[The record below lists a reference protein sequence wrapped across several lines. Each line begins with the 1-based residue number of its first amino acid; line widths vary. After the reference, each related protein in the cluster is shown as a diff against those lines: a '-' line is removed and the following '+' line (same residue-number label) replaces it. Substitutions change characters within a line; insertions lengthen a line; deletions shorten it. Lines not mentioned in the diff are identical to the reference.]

1 MRNRLVALSVA
12 ALTALSLAAC
22 SDDETPPEPSAA
34 QPSKESGETSAA
46 EGQEDTSE
54 EGQDDEASGNTGNTD
69 NTGSRAKN
77 RPNPTAPSTPKPD
90 KVELAPNETALEGEL
105 MKVHFSDMTPPEDF
119 ARVADI
125 VDDSVVYYAIKLE
138 PKKPVTAK
146 LGAGIGTQTPEWAIV
161 GSSSMPN
168 EMNWDSMVGH
178 KIRAIAHRDKMSFAT
193 DPSAPPTAVTIENS
207 DYKPEILD

>member
-1 MRNRLVALSVA
+1 MRNRLVALSAA

-22 SDDETPPEPSAA
+22 SDDETPPEQSAA
-34 QPSKESGETSAA
+34 QSSKESGETSAA
-46 EGQEDTSE
+46 EGQGDTSE
-54 EGQDDEASGNTGNTD
+54 EGQDDEAADNTD
-69 NTGSRAKN
+69 NKAQK

-90 KVELAPNETALEGEL
+90 KVELAPNEAALEGEL

-125 VDDSVVYYAIKLE
+125 VDDSVVYYAIKLD

-146 LGAGIGTQTPEWAIV
+146 LGAGIGTQTPAWAIV

-168 EMNWDSMVGH
+168 EMNWDSMVGR
-178 KIRAIAHRDKMSFAT
+178 KIRAIAHRDNMTFAT

>member
-22 SDDETPPEPSAA
+22 SDNETPPEPSAA

-46 EGQEDTSE
+46 AGQEGTSE
-54 EGQDDEASGNTGNTD
+54 EGQDDKATDNTD
-69 NTGSRAKN
+69 NKAQK

-90 KVELAPNETALEGEL
+90 KVELAPNETALEGKL
-105 MKVHFSDMTPPEDF
+105 MKVRFSDMTPPEDF

-125 VDDSVVYYAIKLE
+125 VDDSVVYYAIKLD

-168 EMNWDSMVGH
+168 EMNWDSMVGR
-178 KIRAIAHRDKMSFAT
+178 KIRAIAHRDNMTFAT

>member
-22 SDDETPPEPSAA
+22 ADDENPPEQSAA
-34 QPSKESGETSAA
+34 QSSKESGKTSA
-46 EGQEDTSE
+46 EGQGDTSE
-54 EGQDDEASGNTGNTD
+54 EGQDDEAADNTD
-69 NTGSRAKN
+69 NKAKK

-90 KVELAPNETALEGEL
+90 KVELAPNEAALEGEL
-105 MKVHFSDMTPPEDF
+105 MKVRFSDMTPPEDF

-125 VDDSVVYYAIKLE
+125 VDDSVVYYAIKLD

-168 EMNWDSMVGH
+168 EMNWDSMVGR
-178 KIRAIAHRDKMSFAT
+178 KIRAIAHRDNMTFAT
-193 DPSAPPTAVTIENS
+193 DPSAPPTAVTVENS

>member
-22 SDDETPPEPSAA
+22 SDDETPPEQSAA
-34 QPSKESGETSAA
+34 QSSKESGEASAS
-46 EGQEDTSE
+46 EGQVDTSE
-54 EGQDDEASGNTGNTD
+54 EGQEDEAAD
-69 NTGSRAKN
+69 NADDKAKK
-77 RPNPTAPSTPKPD
+77 RPNPTAPSNPKPD
-90 KVELAPNETALEGEL
+90 KVELAPNETALESKL
-105 MKVHFSDMTPPEDF
+105 MKVRFSDMTPPEDF

-125 VDDSVVYYAIKLE
+125 VDDSVVYYAIKLD

-168 EMNWDSMVGH
+168 EMNWDSMVGR
-178 KIRAIAHRDKMSFAT
+178 KIRAIAHRDNMTFAT
-193 DPSAPPTAVTIENS
+193 DPSAPPTAVTVENS

>member
-34 QPSKESGETSAA
+34 QPSKESEEASAA

-54 EGQDDEASGNTGNTD
+54 EGQEDEAAD
-69 NTGSRAKN
+69 NADDKAKK
-77 RPNPTAPSTPKPD
+77 RPNPTAPSDPKPD
-90 KVELAPNETALEGEL
+90 KVELAPNEAALEGEL
-105 MKVHFSDMTPPEDF
+105 MKVRFSDMTPPEDF

-125 VDDSVVYYAIKLE
+125 VDDSVVYYAIKLD

-146 LGAGIGTQTPEWAIV
+146 LGAGIGTQTPAWAIV

-168 EMNWDSMVGH
+168 EMNWDSMVGR
-178 KIRAIAHRDKMSFAT
+178 KIRAIAHRDNMTFAT
-193 DPSAPPTAVTIENS
+193 DPSAPPTAVTVENS

>member
-22 SDDETPPEPSAA
+22 SDNETPPEPSAA

-46 EGQEDTSE
+46 AGQEGTSE
-54 EGQDDEASGNTGNTD
+54 EGQDDKATD
-69 NTGSRAKN
+69 NSDNKARK

-90 KVELAPNETALEGEL
+90 KVELAPNETALEGKL
-105 MKVHFSDMTPPEDF
+105 MKVRFSDMTPPEDF

-125 VDDSVVYYAIKLE
+125 VDDSVVYYAIKLD

-168 EMNWDSMVGH
+168 EMNWDSMVGR
-178 KIRAIAHRDKMSFAT
+178 KIRAIAHRDNMTFAT

>member
-22 SDDETPPEPSAA
+22 SDNETPPEPSAA

-54 EGQDDEASGNTGNTD
+54 EGQEDEATD
-69 NTGSRAKN
+69 NSDNKAQK

-125 VDDSVVYYAIKLE
+125 VDDSVVYYAIKLD

-168 EMNWDSMVGH
+168 EMNWDSMVGRN
-178 KIRAIAHRDKMSFAT
+178 IRAIAHRDNMTFAT
-193 DPSAPPTAVTIENS
+193 DPSAPPTAVTVENS

>member
-46 EGQEDTSE
+46 EGQEDTSD
-54 EGQDDEASGNTGNTD
+54 EGQEDEATD
-69 NTGSRAKN
+69 NSDNKAQK

-125 VDDSVVYYAIKLE
+125 VDDSVVYYAIKLD

-146 LGAGIGTQTPEWAIV
+146 LGAGIGTQTPAWAIV
-161 GSSSMPN
+161 GSSNMPN
-168 EMNWDSMVGH
+168 EMNWDSLVGR

>member
-34 QPSKESGETSAA
+34 HPSKESGKTSA
-46 EGQEDTSE
+46 EGQGDTSE
-54 EGQDDEASGNTGNTD
+54 EGQDDEATD
-69 NTGSRAKN
+69 NKAQK

-90 KVELAPNETALEGEL
+90 KVELAPNEAALEGEL
-105 MKVHFSDMTPPEDF
+105 MKVRFSDMTPPEDF

-125 VDDSVVYYAIKLE
+125 VDDSVVYYAIKLD

-168 EMNWDSMVGH
+168 EMNWDSMVGR
-178 KIRAIAHRDKMSFAT
+178 KIRAIAHRDNMTFAT

>member
-12 ALTALSLAAC
+12 TLTALSLAAC
-22 SDDETPPEPSAA
+22 SDNETPPEPSAA
-34 QPSKESGETSAA
+34 QPSKESGEASAA
-46 EGQEDTSE
+46 AGQEGTSE
-54 EGQDDEASGNTGNTD
+54 EGQDDKATD
-69 NTGSRAKN
+69 NSDNKARK

-90 KVELAPNETALEGEL
+90 KVELAPNETALEGKL
-105 MKVHFSDMTPPEDF
+105 MKVRFSDMTPPEDF

-125 VDDSVVYYAIKLE
+125 VDDSVVYYAIKLD

-168 EMNWDSMVGH
+168 EMNWDSMVGR
-178 KIRAIAHRDKMSFAT
+178 KIRAIAHRDDMTFAT

>member
-34 QPSKESGETSAA
+34 QPSKEFGETSAA

-54 EGQDDEASGNTGNTD
+54 EGQEDEATD
-69 NTGSRAKN
+69 NSDNKAQK

-125 VDDSVVYYAIKLE
+125 VDDSVVYYAIKLD

-161 GSSSMPN
+161 GSSNMPN
-168 EMNWDSMVGH
+168 EMNWDSLVGR
-178 KIRAIAHRDKMSFAT
+178 KIRAIAHRDNMTFAT
-193 DPSAPPTAVTIENS
+193 DPSAPPTAVTVKNS

>member
-22 SDDETPPEPSAA
+22 SDDETPPEPSAS

-46 EGQEDTSE
+46 EGQEGTSE
-54 EGQDDEASGNTGNTD
+54 EGQEDEATD
-69 NTGSRAKN
+69 NSDNKVQK
-77 RPNPTAPSTPKPD
+77 RPNPSAPSTPKPD

-125 VDDSVVYYAIKLE
+125 VDDSVVYYAIKLD

-146 LGAGIGTQTPEWAIV
+146 LGIGIGTQTPEWAIV

-178 KIRAIAHRDKMSFAT
+178 EIRVIAHRDNMTFAT
-193 DPSAPPTAVTIENS
+193 DPSAPPTAVTVENS

>member
-12 ALTALSLAAC
+12 ALTTLSLAAC

-34 QPSKESGETSAA
+34 HPSKESGETSAA
-46 EGQEDTSE
+46 EGQEDET
-54 EGQDDEASGNTGNTD
+54 TD
-69 NTGSRAKN
+69 NSDNKAQK
-77 RPNPTAPSTPKPD
+77 RPNPTVPSTPKPD
-90 KVELAPNETALEGEL
+90 KVELAPNETALEGKL

-125 VDDSVVYYAIKLE
+125 VDDSVVYYAIKLD

-168 EMNWDSMVGH
+168 EMNWDSMVER

-193 DPSAPPTAVTIENS
+193 DPSAPPTAVTVENS

>member
-1 MRNRLVALSVA
+1 MRNRLVALSIA

-22 SDDETPPEPSAA
+22 SDNETPPEPSAA
-34 QPSKESGETSAA
+34 QHSKESGETSAA
-46 EGQEDTSE
+46 GQEGTSE
-54 EGQDDEASGNTGNTD
+54 EGQNDEASGNTD
-69 NTGSRAKN
+69 NTGNRAKK
-77 RPNPTAPSTPKPD
+77 RPNPSAPSTPKPD
-90 KVELAPNETALEGEL
+90 KVELAPNETALEGKL
-105 MKVHFSDMTPPEDF
+105 MKVRFSDMTPPEDF

-125 VDDSVVYYAIKLE
+125 VDDSVDYYAIKLD

-178 KIRAIAHRDKMSFAT
+178 KIRVIAHRDNMTFAT
-193 DPSAPPTAVTIENS
+193 DPSAPPTAVTVKNS

>member
-34 QPSKESGETSAA
+34 QPSKESGEASAA

-54 EGQDDEASGNTGNTD
+54 EGQEDEATD
-69 NTGSRAKN
+69 NSDNKAQK

-90 KVELAPNETALEGEL
+90 KLELAPNESALEGEL
-105 MKVHFSDMTPPEDF
+105 MKVRFSDMTPPEDF

-125 VDDSVVYYAIKLE
+125 VDDSVVYYAIKLD

-168 EMNWDSMVGH
+168 EMNWDSMVGR
-178 KIRAIAHRDKMSFAT
+178 KIRAIAHRDNMTFAT
-193 DPSAPPTAVTIENS
+193 DPSAPPTAVTVENS

>member
-22 SDDETPPEPSAA
+22 SDNETPPEPSAA

-54 EGQDDEASGNTGNTD
+54 EGQEDEATD
-69 NTGSRAKN
+69 NSDNKAQK

-90 KVELAPNETALEGEL
+90 KVELAPNETALEGKL

-125 VDDSVVYYAIKLE
+125 VDDSVVYYAIKLD

-168 EMNWDSMVGH
+168 EMNWDSMVGR
-178 KIRAIAHRDKMSFAT
+178 KIRAIAHRDNMTFAT
-193 DPSAPPTAVTIENS
+193 DPSAPPTAVTVENS

>member
-22 SDDETPPEPSAA
+22 SDDENPPEQSAA
-34 QPSKESGETSAA
+34 QSSKESGETSA
-46 EGQEDTSE
+46 EGQGDTSE
-54 EGQDDEASGNTGNTD
+54 EGQEDEAADNTD
-69 NTGSRAKN
+69 NKAQK

-125 VDDSVVYYAIKLE
+125 VDDSVVYYAIKLD

-168 EMNWDSMVGH
+168 EMNWDSMVGRN
-178 KIRAIAHRDKMSFAT
+178 IRAIAHRDNMTFAT
-193 DPSAPPTAVTIENS
+193 DPSAPPTAVTVENS

>member
-46 EGQEDTSE
+46 EGQEDTSD
-54 EGQDDEASGNTGNTD
+54 EGQEDEATD
-69 NTGSRAKN
+69 NSDNKAQK

-90 KVELAPNETALEGEL
+90 KVELAPNESALEGEL

-125 VDDSVVYYAIKLE
+125 VDDSVVYYAIKLD

-168 EMNWDSMVGH
+168 EMNWDSMVGR
-178 KIRAIAHRDKMSFAT
+178 KIRTIAHRDNMTFAT
-193 DPSAPPTAVTIENS
+193 DPSAPPTAVTVENS

>member
-22 SDDETPPEPSAA
+22 SDSETPPEPSAA

-46 EGQEDTSE
+46 AGQEGTSE
-54 EGQDDEASGNTGNTD
+54 EGQDDKATD
-69 NTGSRAKN
+69 NSDNKARK

-90 KVELAPNETALEGEL
+90 KVELAPNETALEGKL
-105 MKVHFSDMTPPEDF
+105 MKVRFSDMTPPEDF

-125 VDDSVVYYAIKLE
+125 VDDSVVYYAIKLD

-161 GSSSMPN
+161 GSSRMPN
-168 EMNWDSMVGH
+168 EMNWDSLVGR
-178 KIRAIAHRDKMSFAT
+178 KIRAIAHRDNMTFAT

>member
-22 SDDETPPEPSAA
+22 SDDETPPEPNAA
-34 QPSKESGETSAA
+34 QSSKESGETSAA
-46 EGQEDTSE
+46 EGQGDTSE
-54 EGQDDEASGNTGNTD
+54 EGQDDEAADNTD
-69 NTGSRAKN
+69 NKAKK

-90 KVELAPNETALEGEL
+90 KVELAPNEAALEGEL
-105 MKVHFSDMTPPEDF
+105 MKVRFSDMTPPEDF

-125 VDDSVVYYAIKLE
+125 VDDSVVYYAIKLD

-168 EMNWDSMVGH
+168 EMNWDSMVGR
-178 KIRAIAHRDKMSFAT
+178 KIRAIAHRDNMTFAT
-193 DPSAPPTAVTIENS
+193 DPSAPPTAVTVENS

>member
-1 MRNRLVALSVA
+1 MRNRLVALFVA

-22 SDDETPPEPSAA
+22 SDDETPPEPNATQS
-34 QPSKESGETSAA
+34 SKESGETSAA
-46 EGQEDTSE
+46 EGLGDTSE
-54 EGQDDEASGNTGNTD
+54 EGQDDEAADNTD
-69 NTGSRAKN
+69 SKAQK

-90 KVELAPNETALEGEL
+90 KVELAPNEAALEGEL
-105 MKVHFSDMTPPEDF
+105 MKVRFSDMTPPEDF

-125 VDDSVVYYAIKLE
+125 VDDSVVYYAIKLD

-168 EMNWDSMVGH
+168 EMNWDSMVGR
-178 KIRAIAHRDKMSFAT
+178 KIRAIAHRDNMTFAT
-193 DPSAPPTAVTIENS
+193 DPSAPPTAVTVENS

>member
-46 EGQEDTSE
+46 EGQEDTSD
-54 EGQDDEASGNTGNTD
+54 EGQEDEATD
-69 NTGSRAKN
+69 NSDNKAQK

-90 KVELAPNETALEGEL
+90 KLELAPNESALEGKL

-125 VDDSVVYYAIKLE
+125 VDDSVVYYAIKLD

-161 GSSSMPN
+161 GSSNMPN
-168 EMNWDSMVGH
+168 EMNWDSMVGR
-178 KIRAIAHRDKMSFAT
+178 KIRAIAHRDNMTFAT
-193 DPSAPPTAVTIENS
+193 DPSAPPTAVTVKNS

>member
-1 MRNRLVALSVA
+1 MRNRVVALSVA

-22 SDDETPPEPSAA
+22 SDDETPPEQSAA
-34 QPSKESGETSAA
+34 QSSKESGKTSA
-46 EGQEDTSE
+46 EGQGDTSE
-54 EGQDDEASGNTGNTD
+54 EGQDDEAADSTD
-69 NTGSRAKN
+69 NKAQK

-90 KVELAPNETALEGEL
+90 KVELAPNEAALEGEL
-105 MKVHFSDMTPPEDF
+105 MKVRFSDMTPPEDF

-125 VDDSVVYYAIKLE
+125 VDDSVVYYAIKLD

-168 EMNWDSMVGH
+168 EMNWDSMVGR
-178 KIRAIAHRDKMSFAT
+178 KIRAIAHRDNMTFAT

>member
-22 SDDETPPEPSAA
+22 SDNETPPEPSAA

-46 EGQEDTSE
+46 AGQEGTSE
-54 EGQDDEASGNTGNTD
+54 EGQDDKATD
-69 NTGSRAKN
+69 NSDNKARK

-90 KVELAPNETALEGEL
+90 KVDLAPNETALEGKL
-105 MKVHFSDMTPPEDF
+105 MKVRFSDMTPPEDF

-125 VDDSVVYYAIKLE
+125 VDDSVVYYAIKLD

-168 EMNWDSMVGH
+168 EMNWDSMVGR
-178 KIRAIAHRDKMSFAT
+178 KIRAIAHRDDMTFAT

>member
-1 MRNRLVALSVA
+1 MRNRVVALSVA

-22 SDDETPPEPSAA
+22 SDDETPPEQSAA
-34 QPSKESGETSAA
+34 QSSKESGKTSA
-46 EGQEDTSE
+46 EGQGDTSE
-54 EGQDDEASGNTGNTD
+54 EGQDDEAADSND
-69 NTGSRAKN
+69 NKAQK

-90 KVELAPNETALEGEL
+90 KVELAPNEAALEGEL
-105 MKVHFSDMTPPEDF
+105 MKVRFSDMTPPEDF

-125 VDDSVVYYAIKLE
+125 VDDSVVYYAIKLD

-168 EMNWDSMVGH
+168 EMNWDSMVGR
-178 KIRAIAHRDKMSFAT
+178 KIRAIAHRDNMTFAT

>member
-22 SDDETPPEPSAA
+22 SDDETPPEPNAA
-34 QPSKESGETSAA
+34 QSSKESGETSAA
-46 EGQEDTSE
+46 EGQGDTSE
-54 EGQDDEASGNTGNTD
+54 EGQDDEATD
-69 NTGSRAKN
+69 NKAQK

-90 KVELAPNETALEGEL
+90 KVELAPNEAALEGEL
-105 MKVHFSDMTPPEDF
+105 MKVRFSDMTPPEDF

-125 VDDSVVYYAIKLE
+125 VDDSVVYYAIKLD

-168 EMNWDSMVGH
+168 EMNWDSMVGRN
-178 KIRAIAHRDKMSFAT
+178 IRAIAHRDNMTFAT
-193 DPSAPPTAVTIENS
+193 DPSAPPTAVTVENS

>member
-22 SDDETPPEPSAA
+22 SDNETPPEPSAA

-46 EGQEDTSE
+46 AGQEGTSE
-54 EGQDDEASGNTGNTD
+54 EGQDDKATD
-69 NTGSRAKN
+69 NSDNKARK

-90 KVELAPNETALEGEL
+90 KVELAPNETALEGKL
-105 MKVHFSDMTPPEDF
+105 MKVRFSDMTPPEDF

-125 VDDSVVYYAIKLE
+125 VDDSVVYYAIKLD

-168 EMNWDSMVGH
+168 EMNWDSMVGR

>member
-22 SDDETPPEPSAA
+22 SDDETPPEQSAA
-34 QPSKESGETSAA
+34 QSSKESGETSAA
-46 EGQEDTSE
+46 EGQGDTSE
-54 EGQDDEASGNTGNTD
+54 EGQDDEAAD
-69 NTGSRAKN
+69 NADSKAQK
-77 RPNPTAPSTPKPD
+77 RPKPTAPSTPKPD
-90 KVELAPNETALEGEL
+90 KVELAPNETALEGKL

-125 VDDSVVYYAIKLE
+125 VDDSVVYYAIKLD

-146 LGAGIGTQTPEWAIV
+146 LGIGIGTQTPAWAIV
-161 GSSSMPN
+161 GSSSMPS

-178 KIRAIAHRDKMSFAT
+178 KIRVIAHRDNMTFAT
-193 DPSAPPTAVTIENS
+193 DPSAPPTAVTIKNS

>member
-34 QPSKESGETSAA
+34 QPSKESGEASAA

-54 EGQDDEASGNTGNTD
+54 EGQEDEATD
-69 NTGSRAKN
+69 NSDNKAQK

-90 KVELAPNETALEGEL
+90 KLELAPNESALEGKL

-125 VDDSVVYYAIKLE
+125 VDDSVVYYAIKLD

-168 EMNWDSMVGH
+168 EMNWDSMVGRR
-178 KIRAIAHRDKMSFAT
+178 IRAIAHRDNMTFAT
-193 DPSAPPTAVTIENS
+193 DPSAPPTAVTVENS

>member
-1 MRNRLVALSVA
+1 MRNRVVALSVA

-22 SDDETPPEPSAA
+22 SDDETPPEPNAA
-34 QPSKESGETSAA
+34 QSSKESGETSAA
-46 EGQEDTSE
+46 EGQGDTSE
-54 EGQDDEASGNTGNTD
+54 EGQDDEATD
-69 NTGSRAKN
+69 NKAQK

-90 KVELAPNETALEGEL
+90 KVELAPNEAALEGEL
-105 MKVHFSDMTPPEDF
+105 MKVRFSDMTPPEDF

-125 VDDSVVYYAIKLE
+125 VDDSVVYYAIKLD

-168 EMNWDSMVGH
+168 EMNWDSMVGR
-178 KIRAIAHRDKMSFAT
+178 KIRAIAHRDNMTFAT

>member
-22 SDDETPPEPSAA
+22 SDDETPPEQSAA
-34 QPSKESGETSAA
+34 QSSKESGETSAA
-46 EGQEDTSE
+46 EGQGDTSE
-54 EGQDDEASGNTGNTD
+54 EGQDDEAADNTD
-69 NTGSRAKN
+69 NKAQK

-90 KVELAPNETALEGEL
+90 KVELAPNETALEGKL
-105 MKVHFSDMTPPEDF
+105 MKVRFSDMTPPEDF

-125 VDDSVVYYAIKLE
+125 VDDSVDYYAIKLD

-178 KIRAIAHRDKMSFAT
+178 KIRVIAHRDNMTFAT
-193 DPSAPPTAVTIENS
+193 DPSATPTAVTVKNS

>member
-22 SDDETPPEPSAA
+22 SDDETPPEQSAA
-34 QPSKESGETSAA
+34 QSSKESGEASAA
-46 EGQEDTSE
+46 EGQGDTPE
-54 EGQDDEASGNTGNTD
+54 EGQDDEAADNTD
-69 NTGSRAKN
+69 NKAQK

-90 KVELAPNETALEGEL
+90 KVELAPNEAALEGEL

>member
-1 MRNRLVALSVA
+1 MRNRLVALSIA
-12 ALTALSLAAC
+12 SLTALSLAAC
-22 SDDETPPEPSAA
+22 SDDETPPEQSAA
-34 QPSKESGETSAA
+34 QSSKESGKTSAA
-46 EGQEDTSE
+46 EGQKDTSE
-54 EGQDDEASGNTGNTD
+54 EGQEDEAAD
-69 NTGSRAKN
+69 NADSKAQK

-90 KVELAPNETALEGEL
+90 KVELAPNEAALEGVL

-125 VDDSVVYYAIKLE
+125 VDDSVVYYAIKLD

-146 LGAGIGTQTPEWAIV
+146 LGAGIGTQTPAWAIV

-168 EMNWDSMVGH
+168 EMNWDSMVGR
-178 KIRAIAHRDKMSFAT
+178 KIRAIAHRDNMTFAT
-193 DPSAPPTAVTIENS
+193 DPSAPPTAVTVENS

>member
-54 EGQDDEASGNTGNTD
+54 EGQEDEATD
-69 NTGSRAKN
+69 NSDNKAQK

-90 KVELAPNETALEGEL
+90 KVELAPNETALEGKL

-125 VDDSVVYYAIKLE
+125 VDDSVVYYAIKLD

-146 LGAGIGTQTPEWAIV
+146 LGAGIGTQTPAWAIV
-161 GSSSMPN
+161 GSSRMPN
-168 EMNWDSMVGH
+168 EMNWDSLVGR

-193 DPSAPPTAVTIENS
+193 DPSAPPTAVTVENS